1 MKDIRFKQLA
11 QNLVK
16 NSIKVNIGDN
26 VLIEVFDLQPEMIV
40 ALVEAV
46 TEAEG
51 NPFVKINSS
60 KVIRAQFMYGSEEFW
75 RIQTDLEL
83 RQMKKMQCYIA
94 IRAYDNAYEYSDI
107 PSDKMR
113 IVDKIYSPVTEYR
126 CKNTKW
132 CVLRFPTVSMAQG
145 AGMSTEAFEDLYF
158 NVCLLDY
165 SKMKTPAQELVDLLN
180 KTDKVR
186 ITAKDTDLTFS
197 INNIPAVAC
206 IGEMNIPDGEVFTAP
221 VKNSVEGVIQFN
233 TPTVYNGKRFSD
245 IKLVFEKGKIVKA
258 FGSDEA
264 GLNSILDTDKGSRFV
279 GEFALGFNPY
289 ITSAICDILF
299 DEKIAGSL
307 HFTPGACYDEASN
320 GNKSSIHWDM
330 VLIQTPEFGGGE
342 IWFDDVLIRKDGMF
356 VIDSLKGLNPES
368 LI

>member
-132 CVLRFPTVSMAQG
+132 CVLRFPTVS
-145 AGMSTEAFEDLYF
+145 
-158 NVCLLDY
+158 LLSKLKKKRISLGIAMPIAPSLTAY
-165 SKMKTPAQELVDLLN
+165 S
-180 KTDKVR
+180 
-186 ITAKDTDLTFS
+186 
-197 INNIPAVAC
+197 C
-206 IGEMNIPDGEVFTAP
+206 
-221 VKNSVEGVIQFN
+221 NSF
-233 TPTVYNGKRFSD
+233 KRFIINSSPSNTGD
-245 IKLVFEKGKIVKA
+245 SIESIV
-258 FGSDEA
+258 
-264 GLNSILDTDKGSRFV
+264 SILLPPSSFPQASPTYPMSSL
-279 GEFALGFNPY
+279 AL
-289 ITSAICDILF
+289 
-299 DEKIAGSL
+299 
-307 HFTPGACYDEASN
+307 
-320 GNKSSIHWDM
+320 
-330 VLIQTPEFGGGE
+330 
-342 IWFDDVLIRKDGMF
+342 
-356 VIDSLKGLNPES
+356 
-368 LI
+368 